1 MTYDLHI
8 HSCLSPCADDDMTP
22 AAIAGF
28 AKLIGIDLIAVAD
41 HNSALNLPAV
51 QVACKAYGVG
61 FLPAIEV
68 NTAEEVHLLA
78 YFARLEDA
86 LEMGRLLYQKLPDVA
101 CDPDLWGAQLAM
113 DEEDAVLGSPNKLL
127 TSAADLPLAE
137 AKALCE
143 RLGGMAVPAHVDRDS
158 FSILSQLGF
167 VPRELHFEAFELQ
180 RPEHTLAK
188 LVAAGRLPA
197 GAPTLTSSDA
207 HALCDISEYPRTL
220 PGDHPIRR
228 FIK

>member
-28 AKLIGIDLIAVAD
+28 AKLAGIDLIAVAD

-51 QVACKAYGVG
+51 QAACAAYGVG

-78 YFARLEDA
+78 YFARLESA
-86 LEMGRLLYQKLPDVA
+86 LEMGRLLYQKLPDIG
-101 CDPDLWGAQLAM
+101 CDPHLWGAQLAM
-113 DEEDAVLGSPNKLL
+113 DEEDRVLGSPGKLL
-127 TSAADLPLAE
+127 ASAADLPLAE

-143 RLGGMAVPAHVDRDS
+143 SLGGLAVPAHVDRDS

-167 VPRELHFEAFELQ
+167 VPEDLAFEAFEVQ
-180 RPEHTLAK
+180 RPEHALAG
-188 LVAAGRLPA
+188 LLASDRLPA
-197 GAPTLTSSDA
+197 GAAILTSSDA
-207 HALCDISEYPRTL
+207 HSLADIPDYPRTL
-220 PGDHPIRR
+220 PADSPIRR
-228 FIK
+228 LLK